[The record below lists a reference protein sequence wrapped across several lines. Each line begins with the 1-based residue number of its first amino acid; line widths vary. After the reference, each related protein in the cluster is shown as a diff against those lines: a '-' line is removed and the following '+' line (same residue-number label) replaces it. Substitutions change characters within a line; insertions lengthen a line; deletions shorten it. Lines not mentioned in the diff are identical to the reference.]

1 MAAGGP
7 GGAVH
12 LPPTTMPTA
21 MGGAGGEE
29 HLPPHTMTPLRYWP
43 AILSVASYTP
53 GKPIEELERELGI
66 TEVVKLAS
74 NENPLGP
81 SPKAIEA
88 LRRAL
93 AGVHRYPEGRGTV
106 LRAKLAE
113 RLNVSPDE
121 VILGNGSNEIIELLV
136 RGFVT
141 AGDEA
146 VMADLTFSLYPLMV
160 TVARGTP
167 VKVPLKDGRHDL
179 QAMAS
184 AVTAKTR
191 LVFLCNPNNPTGT
204 MVNAAE
210 LTRFLAA
217 VPDSVVVVIDEAY
230 VDYVTAPDFPRS
242 IELRHSGPPVIIL
255 RTFSKLHGLAG
266 LRIGYGIARREL
278 IAYLDR
284 IHQPFNTNQLAQL
297 AAAAALEDEPHLVA
311 SRRVN
316 EEGKAFLEKL
326 FAELKWPV
334 YPTQANFLYVET
346 GRDAKGLYDAL
357 LRQGVIVRHIEGSR
371 LRVTVG
377 RPEENQRFAEAL
389 RRVIS
394 GS

>member
-1 MAAGGP
+1 MSP
-7 GGAVH
+7 I
-12 LPPTTMPTA
+12 
-21 MGGAGGEE
+21 
-29 HLPPHTMTPLRYWP
+29 RFWP
-43 AILSVASYTP
+43 DILSVASYAP

-66 TEVVKLAS
+66 TGAIKLAS

-93 AGVHRYPEGRGTV
+93 TGVHRYPEGRGTP
-106 LRAKLAE
+106 LRAKLAD
-113 RLNVSPDE
+113 RFKVSPEE

-136 RGFVT
+136 RGFIT

-146 VMADLTFSLYPLMV
+146 VMADPTFSLYPLMV

-167 VKVPLKDGRHDL
+167 VRVPLTEGRHDL

-184 AVTAKTR
+184 VVTPKTR

-210 LTRFLAA
+210 VTRFLASL
-217 VPDSVVVVIDEAY
+217 PDSVVVVIDEAY

-242 IELRHSGPPVIIL
+242 IELRHSGPPVIVL

-284 IHQPFNTNQLAQL
+284 IHQPFNTNQLAQI
-297 AAAAALEDEPHLVA
+297 AALAALEDDRHLAA
-311 SRRVN
+311 SRRAN
-316 EEGKAFLEKL
+316 DEGKAFLGKL
-326 FAELKWPV
+326 FAELNWPV
-334 YPTQANFLYVET
+334 YPTQANFLYVDT
-346 GRDAKGLYDAL
+346 GRDARALYEAL

-371 LRVTVG
+371 LRITVG
-377 RPEENQRFAEAL
+377 RPEENERFADAL
-389 RRVIS
+389 RRILKHQ
-394 GS
+394 

>member
-1 MAAGGP
+1 
-7 GGAVH
+7 
-12 LPPTTMPTA
+12 MPI
-21 MGGAGGEE
+21 
-29 HLPPHTMTPLRYWP
+29 RFWP
-43 AILSVASYTP
+43 DILSVASYTP

-88 LRRAL
+88 LRRAV
-93 AGVHRYPEGRGTV
+93 ASVHRYPEGRGTV

-146 VMADLTFSLYPLMV
+146 VMADLTFGLYPLMV

-167 VKVPLKDGRHDL
+167 VKVPLREGRHDL

-217 VPDSVVVVIDEAY
+217 LPDSVVVVIDEAY

-242 IELRHSGPPVIIL
+242 LELLRSGPPVIVL
-255 RTFSKLHGLAG
+255 RTFSKLHGLAA

-297 AAAAALEDEPHLVA
+297 AAAAALEDEPHLAA

-326 FAELKWPV
+326 FAELQWPV

-346 GRDAKGLYDAL
+346 HPTDGGRAGRDAKGVYDAL

-394 GS
+394 G